1 MTRNP
6 EELQVRGLDKSISW
20 FGRFPSFHDAE
31 LTSISLDRS
40 GGSRVTVHPFGTTA
54 EIDEKGSFV

>member
-6 EELQVRGLDKSISW
+6 EELQVRGLDKLISW

-40 GGSRVTVHPFGTTA
+40 GGSRVRFTPSKRPPKLKRR
-54 EIDEKGSFV
+54 DPLC